1 MKKHTGAIIVFFVF
15 YFWIQ
20 ALANADTHLE
30 WNCDENTTMVFD
42 SDIRN
47 PGCDKVPEDIGPISQ
62 PTDPIL
68 TV

>member
-30 WNCDENTTMVFD
+30 WNCDENTNMVFD
-42 SDIRN
+42 SDIRT